1 MEIFIVI
8 FRNYKLFLDLAES
21 AKEGE
26 ISHGIA
32 RFDPAQE
39 KNWVEWSCK
48 VRDF

>member
-8 FRNYKLFLDLAES
+8 IRNHKLLLDWAES

-32 RFDPAQE
+32 QSGHA
-39 KNWVEWSCK
+39 K
-48 VRDF
+48 